1 VRLTCIGLESANAPS
16 TRRGTVS
23 IIGHGFTGHLY
34 PSSDRTVSRSCG
46 CSGRSNLP
54 RDTRES
60 GHPQKSA
67 LCFVRAGHV
76 VIYNEITYAKCDR
89 LQGDSIS
96 LPQRFPF
103 PPRPGVTPGNIST
116 MNNGQP
122 KLGGYIVS
130 TFSPPAGATSS
141 NGNLAVYTCEGG
153 SYSQCDGGLCFTST
167 SSNGQGG
174 GQIKSSPLWGNVSNS
189 QIICSCPVWTTS
201 IPFEVMGP
209 KPCPTTAAGYDAV
222 CGANVS
228 KGNNGAITYIGTP
241 VGFELAAA
249 CLVGHPVTFNHC
261 TRPEQ

>member
-1 VRLTCIGLESANAPS
+1 MPQARDVEQSPLLATSLRAASILLPIVLFPGAAVAQEEVTC
-16 TRRGTVS
+16 RGIPGKVV
-23 IIGHGFTGHLY
+23 ILKNQPY
-34 PSSDRTVSRSCG
+34 
-46 CSGRSNLP
+46 
-54 RDTRES
+54 
-60 GHPQKSA
+60 A
-67 LCFVRAGHV
+67 LCALATSY
-76 VIYNEITYAKCDR
+76 IYNEITYAKCDR

-103 PPRPGVTPGNIST
+103 PPSPGVTPGNIST
-116 MNNGQP
+116 MNKGQP

-228 KGNNGAITYIGTP
+228 KANNGAITYIGTP
-241 VGFELAAA
+241 VGFEIAAA

>member
-1 VRLTCIGLESANAPS
+1 MPQARDVEQSPLLATSLRAASILLPIVLFPGAAVAQEEVTCPGIPGKVVILKNQP
-16 TRRGTVS
+16 
-23 IIGHGFTGHLY
+23 Y
-34 PSSDRTVSRSCG
+34 
-46 CSGRSNLP
+46 
-54 RDTRES
+54 
-60 GHPQKSA
+60 A
-67 LCFVRAGHV
+67 LCALATSF
-76 VIYNEITYAKCDR
+76 IYNEITYAKCDR

-103 PPRPGVTPGNIST
+103 PPPPGVTPGNIST
-116 MNNGQP
+116 MNKGQP

-174 GQIKSSPLWGNVSNS
+174 GQIKSSPLWGNVSDS

-209 KPCPTTAAGYDAV
+209 KPVGRLRQGTMLFVGLTLARPIMGRLPTLAPPL
-222 CGANVS
+222 VS
-228 KGNNGAITYIGTP
+228 K
-241 VGFELAAA
+241 
-249 CLVGHPVTFNHC
+249 
-261 TRPEQ
+261 